1 MIGLIEDY
9 IRNNWESLHIPFLA
23 PKRLS
28 YFFLK
33 GFRKTIFFI
42 FQDDDLQ
49 PFAVLKATND
59 PIAFER
65 LKQEYE
71 TLSYLSAKESISL
84 KGNIPIPLSFFE
96 MREHTCLLES
106 ALEGTPMIYSIKGI
120 RSKRELKKMRDF
132 SKSVVDVLVSLSHK
146 EEKAENNHSERS
158 VVEHGDF
165 NPSNLFV
172 SKNGMKIFDWEYSNI
187 RGTPLH
193 DLLDFSLKY
202 VFFARYLTNEVTREK
217 PVLNDFEEAFLSRK
231 PHSEII
237 WEHIS
242 FYKKSVAMSKSS
254 IQDLFSNFSR
264 KYLGERD
271 ARSFCKKLNGLIS
284 YL

>member
-1 MIGLIEDY
+1 
-9 IRNNWESLHIPFLA
+9 
-23 PKRLS
+23 
-28 YFFLK
+28 
-33 GFRKTIFFI
+33 
-42 FQDDDLQ
+42 
-49 PFAVLKATND
+49 
-59 PIAFER
+59 
-65 LKQEYE
+65 
-71 TLSYLSAKESISL
+71 
-84 KGNIPIPLSFFE
+84 